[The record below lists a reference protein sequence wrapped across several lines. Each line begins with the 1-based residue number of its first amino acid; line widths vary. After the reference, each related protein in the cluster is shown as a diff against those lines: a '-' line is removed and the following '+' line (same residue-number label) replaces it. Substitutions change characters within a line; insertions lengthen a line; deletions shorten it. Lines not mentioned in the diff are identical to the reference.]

1 MTDRRKTALILG
13 AASVTMFTPLA
24 MVLAGRRIAVFERLG
39 FESGSLASP
48 LWWVLAVIVAGAYV
62 IYTMRAIPLVARMQ
76 REISWFKLLGI
87 ASAVVGGI
95 VEEAIFRRWIMDT
108 LASGGFSII
117 AQIAVSAVAFG
128 LAHGLWALVG
138 RDSRSA
144 LLAMASTSLLGL
156 SLAILYLAAG
166 RNLGPCILAHVAIN
180 VVIEPWLMLSAVS
193 GRWGRRTSAST

>member
-1 MTDRRKTALILG
+1 MTDRHKTGWILG
-13 AASVTMFTPLA
+13 AASVTMLTPLA
-24 MVLAGRRIAVFERLG
+24 MVLAGRRIAVFEHLG

-48 LWWVLAVIVAGAYV
+48 LWWILAVIVAGVYV
-62 IYTMRAIPLVARMQ
+62 IYTMRAIPLVADMQ

-95 VEEAIFRRWIMDT
+95 VEEAIFRRWVMDM
-108 LASGGFSII
+108 LVSRGFPSMT
-117 AQIAVSAVAFG
+117 QVAVSAVVFG

-144 LLAMASTSLLGL
+144 LLAIVSTSLLGFA
-156 SLAILYLAAG
+156 LAIIYLAAG
-166 RNLGPCILAHVAIN
+166 RNLGPCILAHVMIN

-193 GRWGRRTSAST
+193 GRWGRVAGGGS

>member
-1 MTDRRKTALILG
+1 MTDRRKTGWILG

-24 MVLAGRRIAVFERLG
+24 MVLAGRRIAVFEHLG

-48 LWWVLAVIVAGAYV
+48 LWWGLALIVAGAYV
-62 IYTMRAIPLVARMQ
+62 IYTMRAIPLVADMQ

-95 VEEAIFRRWIMDT
+95 VEEAIFRRWLMDT
-108 LASGGFSII
+108 LASGGFPII
-117 AQIAVSAVAFG
+117 AQVAVSAVAFG

-138 RDSRSA
+138 RDSRSV
-144 LLAMASTSLLGL
+144 LLAIVSTSLLGL
-156 SLAILYLAAG
+156 SLAIIYLAAG
-166 RNLGPCILAHVAIN
+166 RNLGPCILAHVMIN

-193 GRWGRRTSAST
+193 GRWGRVTSGSA

>member
-1 MTDRRKTALILG
+1 MTDRRKTGWILG

-24 MVLAGRRIAVFERLG
+24 MVLAGRRIAAFEHLG
-39 FESGSLASP
+39 FENGSLASP
-48 LWWVLAVIVAGAYV
+48 LWWGLALIIAGAYV
-62 IYTMRAIPLVARMQ
+62 IYTMRAIPLVADMQ
-76 REISWFKLLGI
+76 REISMFKLLGI

-95 VEEAIFRRWIMDT
+95 VEEAIFRRWIMDA
-108 LASGGFSII
+108 LASGGFPII
-117 AQIAVSAVAFG
+117 AQVAVSAVAFG

-144 LLAMASTSLLGL
+144 LLAIVSTSLLGL
-156 SLAILYLAAG
+156 SLAIIYLAAG

-180 VVIEPWLMLSAVS
+180 VVIEPWLMLSAVT